1 MNASAVLTDLVSIIV
16 PVYQNEANLGET
28 VPRLLALAPALAP
41 LQLEIVFVN
50 DGSTDQSLALLTAA
64 VAAYPATIRVVCLT
78 RNFGQTPAIQ
88 AGLRHA
94 RGACVGVISCDLQEP
109 PEALVEMV
117 AHWRRG
123 AKFVIGE
130 RVAREEPR
138 LTSGIYWLIVRRFVF
153 ADYPP
158 LGFDCFLLDR
168 QVVDS
173 VNHIN
178 EKNTSI
184 FVLIYWLGY
193 KPVSVPVHRQLRKLG
208 RSQWRLAA
216 KIRFTVNTL
225 IGFSYAPA
233 RCITWLGLTTAIGS
247 ILYLLVL
254 IWRWYSL
261 RVAPPGW
268 MTQVGLTI
276 LLGAMILFALG
287 IISEY
292 LLRILDEAR
301 KRPPFEVERVI
312 EQPGNQRQGSGLT

>member
-1 MNASAVLTDLVSIIV
+1 MTASNPVVPNELISIVV

-41 LQLEIVFVN
+41 SRLEIVFVD
-50 DGSTDQSLALLTAA
+50 DGSTDNSRTMLAAA
-64 VAAYPATIRVVCLT
+64 AAAHSDSVRVVCLT

-88 AGLRHA
+88 AGLRYA
-94 RGACVGVISCDLQEP
+94 RGACAAVISCDLQEP
-109 PEALVEMV
+109 PDAIVEMV

-123 AKFVIGE
+123 SRFVIGE
-130 RVAREEPR
+130 RVAREEAQFS
-138 LTSGIYWLIVRRFVF
+138 SGIYWFIVRRFVF
-153 ADYPP
+153 ADYPA

-168 QVVDS
+168 QVIDS
-173 VNHIN
+173 VTRIN

-193 KPVSVPVHRQLRKLG
+193 RAARVPVRRQVRKSG
-208 RSQWRLAA
+208 RSQWRLGA
-216 KIRFTVNTL
+216 KIRFTADTL

-233 RCITWLGLTTAIGS
+233 RSITWLGLVTGAGS
-247 ILYLLVL
+247 ILYLLLLV
-254 IWRWYSL
+254 WRWYSL
-261 RVAPPGW
+261 QLAPPGW
-268 MTQVGLTI
+268 ITQIAFTI
-276 LLGAMILFALG
+276 LLGSIILFALG

-312 EQPGNQRQGSGLT
+312 EQRNDHA